1 MYLRNYYKNTISL
14 LEDTTKDML
23 DNDFYSFIKLKLNFP
38 CFILYRSD
46 GITTMIIKSE
56 YKYK

>member
-23 DNDFYSFIKLKLNFP
+23 DNDFNSFIKLKLNFP

-46 GITTMIIKSE
+46 GLTTMIIKGE